1 MPVGATGP
9 SVAAVDAQQAPATQ
23 RSDSRAKCDSVKPGV
38 CGPSAPPTPHPANT
52 HKSRDR
58 DFVAL
63 TIINKAT
70 NSEDRMHSYAT
81 LDELYGEQDP
91 EVRQAMLANP
101 KFAKIVDGA
110 AQALI
115 EQTGA
120 GDQALHYLHGLA
132 AGSHPDLA
140 AALLV
145 SATRIFVEK
154 GAVFSRNDKT
164 LEFPTRTY
172 VEDLSDLIRGSSAQ
186 PNRQA
191 RQAVKQLKT
200 LVTKDPGQ

>member
-1 MPVGATGP
+1 M
-9 SVAAVDAQQAPATQ
+9 D
-23 RSDSRAKCDSVKPGV
+23 
-38 CGPSAPPTPHPANT
+38 
-52 HKSRDR
+52 
-58 DFVAL
+58 
-63 TIINKAT
+63 
-70 NSEDRMHSYAT
+70 SYAR
-81 LDELYGEQDP
+81 LDDLYGEQVRP
-91 EVRQAMLANP
+91 EVRRAMLANP
-101 KFAKIVDGA
+101 KFTEIVDRA

-164 LEFPTRTY
+164 LEFPNRTY
-172 VEDLSDLIRGSSAQ
+172 IEDLSDLIRGSSAQ

-191 RQAVKQLKT
+191 RQAIKQLKT
-200 LVTKDPGQ
+200 LVTKEPGQ